1 MKLRRSSRWPSWVI
15 DIVAVTIFL
24 AASPFI
30 IGLGAI
36 VALVWC
42 KRRLIGPWPQWHRWF
57 AWYPVTVSISE
68 RRWLEMVARR
78 SSGILADTHY
88 RAIDREARP

>member
-15 DIVAVTIFL
+15 DIVAVTIIL

-30 IGLGAI
+30 LGLGAI
-36 VALVWC
+36 VALVWY

-57 AWYPVTVSISE
+57 AWYPVTVSMSE
-68 RRWLEMVARR
+68 RRWLEMVERR
-78 SSGILADTHY
+78 ASGILADTHY